1 MLADFMPFLANV
13 LLQVGYAGMNIT
25 SKLALESGMK
35 PLILVA
41 YRQIFATLAIAPF
54 AFFLERKTRP
64 KLTMPILFQIFL
76 CSLTGATANQ
86 VFYFVG
92 LQNTTATIAC
102 ALNNVLPAATFLL
115 AAICR
120 QEAVGIKKASG
131 QAKVIGTLVCVGGAM
146 LLSFYH
152 GHIIGIGESSIHW
165 NYANKMANSSPSPS
179 GSNFFLGPF
188 LVMASAV
195 AWALWFIIQGQ
206 TSKSFPAPYTSTTLM
221 CFMASIEC
229 TIIGIFSDPKP
240 SAWSLSSSMRLI
252 AALYAGIICNA
263 VAFCVMSW
271 CIQKR
276 GPLYVSVFSP
286 LLLVIVAILSWAL
299 LREKLYVGTVTA
311 DSWWTRRLKRM
322 GLSFAKLFSRLFAK
336 KEMRILMVGLD
347 AAGKTTILYKLKL
360 GEIVTTIPTIGF
372 NVETVEYKN
381 ISFTVWD
388 VGGQDKIRP
397 LWRHYFQNTQG
408 LIFVVDSNDRDRVVE
423 ARDELH
429 RMLNEDELR
438 DAVLLVFAN
447 KQDLPNAMNAAEI
460 TDKLGLHSL
469 RQRHW
474 YIQSTCATSG
484 EGLYEGLDWLSNNI
498 ANKVG

>member
-165 NYANKMANSSPSPS
+165 NYANKMANSSPSSS

-252 AALYAGIICNA
+252 ASLYAGIICNA

-299 LREKLYVGTVTA
+299 LREKLYVGTVVG
-311 DSWWTRRLKRM
+311 SLLIVG
-322 GLSFAKLFSRLFAK
+322 GLYAVLWGKD
-336 KEMRILMVGLD
+336 KEMKQMKGNEKGGEEQVVVEEG
-347 AAGKTTILYKLKL
+347 AVEVTKAG
-360 GEIVTTIPTIGF
+360 
-372 NVETVEYKN
+372 
-381 ISFTVWD
+381 
-388 VGGQDKIRP
+388 
-397 LWRHYFQNTQG
+397 
-408 LIFVVDSNDRDRVVE
+408 DRDHDLE
-423 ARDELH
+423 MQLQQGGAAR
-429 RMLNEDELR
+429 
-438 DAVLLVFAN
+438 
-447 KQDLPNAMNAAEI
+447 
-460 TDKLGLHSL
+460 G
-469 RQRHW
+469 
-474 YIQSTCATSG
+474 
-484 EGLYEGLDWLSNNI
+484 
-498 ANKVG
+498 

>member
-54 AFFLERKTRP
+54 AFFLER
-64 KLTMPILFQIFL
+64 
-76 CSLTGATANQ
+76 ATANQ

-252 AALYAGIICNA
+252 AALYSGIICNA

-299 LREKLYVGTVTA
+299 LREKLYVGTV
-311 DSWWTRRLKRM
+311 
-322 GLSFAKLFSRLFAK
+322 
-336 KEMRILMVGLD
+336 VGSLL
-347 AAGKTTILYKLKL
+347 I
-360 GEIVTTIPTIGF
+360 
-372 NVETVEYKN
+372 
-381 ISFTVWD
+381 
-388 VGGQDKIRP
+388 VGGLYAV
-397 LWRHYFQNTQG
+397 LWGKDREMKQMKGNEKGGGEEQ
-408 LIFVVDSNDRDRVVE
+408 VVVEEGAVEVTKAGDRDHDLE
-423 ARDELH
+423 MQLQPGGGAR
-429 RMLNEDELR
+429 
-438 DAVLLVFAN
+438 
-447 KQDLPNAMNAAEI
+447 
-460 TDKLGLHSL
+460 G
-469 RQRHW
+469 
-474 YIQSTCATSG
+474 
-484 EGLYEGLDWLSNNI
+484 
-498 ANKVG
+498 

>member
-299 LREKLYVGTVTA
+299 LREKLYVGTVVG
-311 DSWWTRRLKRM
+311 SLLIVG
-322 GLSFAKLFSRLFAK
+322 GLYAVLWGKD
-336 KEMRILMVGLD
+336 KEMKQMKGNEKGGGGGEQVVVEEG
-347 AAGKTTILYKLKL
+347 AVEVTKAG
-360 GEIVTTIPTIGF
+360 
-372 NVETVEYKN
+372 
-381 ISFTVWD
+381 
-388 VGGQDKIRP
+388 
-397 LWRHYFQNTQG
+397 
-408 LIFVVDSNDRDRVVE
+408 DRDHDLE
-423 ARDELH
+423 MQLQQGGGAR
-429 RMLNEDELR
+429 
-438 DAVLLVFAN
+438 
-447 KQDLPNAMNAAEI
+447 
-460 TDKLGLHSL
+460 G
-469 RQRHW
+469 
-474 YIQSTCATSG
+474 
-484 EGLYEGLDWLSNNI
+484 
-498 ANKVG
+498 